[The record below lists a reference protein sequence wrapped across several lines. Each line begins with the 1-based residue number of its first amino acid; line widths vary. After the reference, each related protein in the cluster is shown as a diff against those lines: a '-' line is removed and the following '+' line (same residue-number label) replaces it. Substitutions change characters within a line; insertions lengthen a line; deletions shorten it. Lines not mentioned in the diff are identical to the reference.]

1 MKRISVYGRYRVK
14 VKARV
19 KQRFWKR
26 RIDGI
31 KQRYW
36 KYANRTKWEI
46 RTGRYEFTGSG
57 RELFK
62 AVAIAREKTNPPK
75 GFVEVAAKVYIRNPE
90 LYIEEDAEWLETD
103 EESG

>member
-36 KYANRTKWEI
+36 KYANRTKWEV
-46 RTGRYEFTGSG
+46 RKGRYEFTGSG
-57 RELFK
+57 RELFR
-62 AVAIAREKTNPPK
+62 AVKIAKGKNNPPR
-75 GFVEVAAKVYIRNPE
+75 GFVEVSAGEYVENPG
-90 LYIEEDAEWLETD
+90 LYIEEDAEWLESD
-103 EESG
+103 EES